1 MIGGGFA
8 GLRVARELPPS
19 EMDVTLVSAD
29 RVLMGPAANKAIQ
42 QGTLQLL
49 GNAEGCGSTYSHL
62 ACDPCAMPLQVD
74 GKEFFENTPAALRC
88 MVEPSAAA
96 RNLVKYPAK

>member
-29 RVLMGPAANKAIQ
+29 GHSSQ
-42 QGTLQLL
+42 QDCPTGRSATPW
-49 GNAEGCGSTYSHL
+49 NAEGCGSTHSHL
-62 ACDPCAMPLQVD
+62 ACDPRAMPLQVD
-74 GKEFFENTPAALRC
+74 SKDFFENTPAALRC
-88 MVEPSAAA
+88 MVDPSAAA